1 MVTPPD
7 HPEDAGKKSPDPA
20 LRSCLINYRPAK
32 TRLIKIV
39 DEDPRELYDILVLK
53 GRAMRFLPAKE
64 PSPDPGKKVIVTSPR
79 FTITEEDI
87 TAGSP
92 LLSGTRPGDRAG
104 GRHTDPFLQTE
115 LDQESLQKR
124 LLSLYEESAPV
135 HEEQGPAVLWLALG
149 FLEWYES
156 PSSQKPAKA
165 PLILIPLGIRREG
178 DPASYRIEWTN
189 EDPVGNI
196 PLKEKLGEQGIN
208 LPDFDMPEEKWGID
222 EYFRETVKAVKKF
235 PAWKVLIDIQIAVL
249 RPEREKKETA
259 PAAEKEGVTGQRD
272 ARRKKRAVIMEEAT
286 APAGEEKRQRPC
298 AEKDPGETVCAK
310 DRELQALRSE
320 HARLREELD
329 AQKTE
334 LAHVV
339 REREAAQRPRKDLE
353 ELLAAAVP
361 GREEPD
367 NLARAIP
374 PGGRR
379 EEPRAARPKDDDHA
393 LDLLREQEQICR
405 KLGNKEGLARSLGS
419 QALICRDRGEPDR
432 AMELFNEQEQICRK
446 LGNNDELQRSL
457 ENQALIHRD
466 LGEPDRAVELFREQ
480 EQICR
485 ENRNKDGLQ
494 RSLGNQA
501 LIHRDL
507 GEPDR
512 AMELHKEEERI
523 CREIRNKDGLQRSLG
538 NQALIHRDLG
548 EPDRAME
555 LHREKERICR
565 EIGNK
570 KGIVLSLTN
579 QAGIF
584 LYERQDPG
592 EALPLLE
599 EAYQIAVSSG
609 FESLVRQLRMYLDK
623 VQKLN
628 EIR

>member
-1 MVTPPD
+1 M
-7 HPEDAGKKSPDPA
+7 
-20 LRSCLINYRPAK
+20 
-32 TRLIKIV
+32 
-39 DEDPRELYDILVLK
+39 
-53 GRAMRFLPAKE
+53 
-64 PSPDPGKKVIVTSPR
+64 
-79 FTITEEDI
+79 
-87 TAGSP
+87 
-92 LLSGTRPGDRAG
+92 
-104 GRHTDPFLQTE
+104 QTE

-393 LDLLREQEQICR
+393 LDLLREQEQISR

-419 QALICRDRGEPDR
+419 QALIYRDRGEPDR
-432 AMELFNEQEQICRK
+432 AMELFNEQEQISRK

-480 EQICR
+480 EQISR

-538 NQALIHRDLG
+538 NQALIYRDNG
-548 EPDRAME
+548 ASDRAMG

-570 KGIVLSLTN
+570 KRDRVVTDQPGRHIFVRTTGSRGSPAPAGGGVPESRCHRVLRVLS
-579 QAGIF
+579 
-584 LYERQDPG
+584 D
-592 EALPLLE
+592 
-599 EAYQIAVSSG
+599 S
-609 FESLVRQLRMYLDK
+609 
-623 VQKLN
+623 
-628 EIR
+628 